1 MRTINPAL
9 EAEYNN
15 RVLVP
20 EHPAIFERWRRES
33 AKVLTSTPCTLDL
46 AYGDQPRHKLDLFHA
61 TNPRGTVVFI
71 HGGYWRTLDKSYFS
85 FLAKSF
91 VDAGLSVAAINYRLC
106 PTVPISDVVED
117 CRQALAWIISNGGA
131 HNLPVDRIA
140 LTGHSAGGHLVAMLY
155 ATDWQQRPCDISCI
169 IGGLA
174 LGGVYDLAPLLAC
187 SMNADLKLDDQT
199 AHANSPI
206 HLLPTLTVPLHLA
219 VGAEESSAFQ
229 TQSRLLAAAWPDI
242 CDTPEEVAGGNHFTA
257 VDLFAQPTH
266 STFQRVVR
274 LFA

>member
-1 MRTINPAL
+1 MHTIDPAL

-20 EHPAIFERWRRES
+20 EHLAIFERWRRDS
-33 AKVLTSTPCTLDL
+33 ANVRASTPCTLDL

-71 HGGYWRTLDKSYFS
+71 HGGYWRTLDKSDFS
-85 FLAKSF
+85 FLARPF

-106 PTVPISDVVED
+106 PTVGISDVAED
-117 CRQALAWIISNGGA
+117 CRQALMWIIANGDA

-155 ATDWQQRPCDISCI
+155 ATDWQQRLCDVSCI
-169 IGGLA
+169 IGGFA
-174 LGGVYDLAPLLAC
+174 LGGAYDLAPLLAC
-187 SMNADLKLDDQT
+187 SMNADLKLDEQT

-206 HLLPTLTVPLHLA
+206 HFVPTLTVSLHLA
-219 VGAEESSAFQ
+219 VGAAESSAFR
-229 TQSRLLAAAWPDI
+229 TQSRLLAAAWPTI
-242 CDTPEEVAGGNHFTA
+242 CDTPEEVENANHFTA
-257 VDLFAQPTH
+257 VDFLAQPTH

-274 LFA
+274 LFD